1 MTFESLYIKSFG
13 KLNGKRINFSDGIN
27 IIEGANESGKS
38 TICAFIQF
46 MFYGLP
52 AKTAD
57 KLRYISWDTS
67 LASGSIII
75 KDKGLRYRIERE
87 VICAKTEEGK
97 YMFREKCGIYDAETN
112 IMCFKSRSPGEVFF
126 GVSSSVFESTAYI
139 RQTAN
144 SHSF

>member
-52 AKTAD
+52 AKTVD

-67 LASGSIII
+67 LASGFIVI
-75 KDKGLRYRIERE
+75 KDKGLRYRIFGAIQRGQIDGFKPIPNMQGIKSYEN
-87 VICAKTEEGK
+87 EE
-97 YMFREKCGIYDAETN
+97 E
-112 IMCFKSRSPGEVFF
+112 
-126 GVSSSVFESTAYI
+126 
-139 RQTAN
+139 
-144 SHSF
+144 